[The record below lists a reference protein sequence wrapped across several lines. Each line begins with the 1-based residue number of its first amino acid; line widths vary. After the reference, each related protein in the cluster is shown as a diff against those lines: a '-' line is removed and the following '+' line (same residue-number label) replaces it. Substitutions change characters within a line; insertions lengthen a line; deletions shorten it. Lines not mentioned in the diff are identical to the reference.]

1 MKCTIN
7 LEVDAEILVEFLSEV
22 TERDLIAN
30 VSSSDNE
37 DVFSVE
43 IEFEKENR
51 DSIDEI
57 EEIFERLSESEE
69 EEED

>member
-22 TERDLIAN
+22 TERDLTAN
-30 VSSSDNE
+30 VSSSDIE

-43 IEFEKENR
+43 IEFEKDNR

-57 EEIFERLSESEE
+57 EEIFEKLSESEE